1 MGIFAFY
8 CKEIVNSVHQ
18 IGTSAV
24 LIVDNY
30 ILGLIWGIDSMFHS
44 HSKDE
49 NGNLANSGT
58 AALLQLDTLLS
69 M

>member
-1 MGIFAFY
+1 
-8 CKEIVNSVHQ
+8 
-18 IGTSAV
+18 
-24 LIVDNY
+24 
-30 ILGLIWGIDSMFHS
+30 MFHS

-69 M
+69 MQNYIQSVYYNAYLLILYFQMQFIKNHCTVGVKSAINVH